1 MIFSVDQN
9 LIKKRD
15 MINIHPHLMNK
26 NNIK

>member
-15 MINIHPHLMNK
+15 IINIHPYLMNE
-26 NNIK
+26 NNMK

>member
-9 LIKKRD
+9 LIKKGD
-15 MINIHPHLMNK
+15 IINIHPYLMNK